1 MAGRKEAKQQSDTE
15 DQRHPTEDEIRERA
29 YEIYR
34 ARNGDPGDEID
45 DWFRAEAELR
55 GRDD

>member
-1 MAGRKEAKQQSDTE
+1 MAGRKEAKQQSNTE

-29 YEIYR
+29 YQIYR

>member
-1 MAGRKEAKQQSDTE
+1 MVGRKEAKQQSDTE